1 MSGENKYNCDYAVPK
16 KSEGSYKTK
25 RTLMRIAYWTVPLVI
40 IAILAFATGM
50 GYMAFVFVPIF
61 VILARPLIN
70 GTWRYVNYDQ
80 RYEIKNAGTIRF
92 TRYYGKKFRVDKNDE
107 HAEEHI
113 AEKLILEMKIKD
125 FEMIAPYNE
134 EEHRRAFDE
143 LKIDPANIL
152 NHTSSPVHPNV
163 YYGVYTNEA
172 GKKSAIL
179 FDMIDKSLGII
190 YYYNKKTVVT
200 ELHFA
205 GEDALK

>member
-25 RTLMRIAYWTVPLVI
+25 RILMRLAYWLIPLT
-40 IAILAFATGM
+40 ILAVLFVFIK
-50 GYMAFVFVPIF
+50 YFAFVFVPVF
-61 VILARPLIN
+61 LTLARPLIN

-92 TRYYGKKFRVDKNDE
+92 THYYGKKFRVDKNDE
-107 HAEEHI
+107 HAEEQI

-125 FEMIAPYNE
+125 FELIAPYTE

-143 LKIDPANIL
+143 LGIKPENII

-163 YYGVYTNEA
+163 YYGVYTKENGEKA
-172 GKKSAIL
+172 AIL

-190 YYYNKKTVVT
+190 VYYNKKTVVT

-205 GEDALK
+205 GENALK